1 MTVLGIDPGSVVIG
15 YGLVESSDRRDRLVE
30 AGSIKPSTIDPFEQ
44 RLLEIHD
51 RFIELVHR
59 LRPSVVAV
67 ESAFGGA
74 NVQTLMKMCHARGT
88 ILTALARA
96 KVPLFEYAPREVK
109 KSVVGNGNA
118 SKQQVKFMVQ
128 KLVGEGEVD
137 DQPLDVTDAVAVALC
152 HLHGNGRLA
161 PEQKGGPSSTV
172 EERLIA
178 VGVDPAQARRYA
190 RSGR

>member
-30 AGSIKPSTIDPFEQ
+30 AGSIKPSTSVPFEQ

-51 RFIELVHR
+51 RVIELVHR
-59 LRPSVVAV
+59 LRPSAVAV

-137 DQPLDVTDAVAVALC
+137 DQPFDVTDAVAVALC
-152 HLHGNGRLA
+152 HLHRNGRMA
-161 PEQKGGPSSTV
+161 PEQKGGASSTI

-178 VGVDPAQARRYA
+178 VGVDPAQARRYG